1 LFTLDEQN
9 ALFSKDILLDAIPA
23 RRAHR
28 AISSMCFLTGEC
40 VPQKIMDQVTF
51 AHNYG
56 YVVGDLMGIDHD
68 HAKRC
73 FQLLT
78 TFFAVH
84 IKYGML

>member
-1 LFTLDEQN
+1 MNKMLFQQRYFAGRDTRAAGASRN
-9 ALFSKDILLDAIPA
+9 FIHVFSN
-23 RRAHR
+23 RGMR
-28 AISSMCFLTGEC
+28 S
-40 VPQKIMDQVTF
+40 QKIMDQFTF